1 MRKRAVTTIEPEFK
15 QARIANPFESKQKDL
30 MDAVKKDPYYADTAR
45 SVVSG
50 MRVKDVKNVIA

>member
-50 MRVKDVKNVIA
+50 MRVDR